1 MVDGGRG
8 VVQGS
13 EEVLTYVRT
22 AFSRSLSSSRRVT
35 HEDGQADGSAFDY
48 DLFVIGGG
56 SGGIACA
63 KEAARLG
70 ARVALADFVKPS
82 WQNTRWGLGGT
93 CVNVGCIPK
102 KLMHTAA
109 IMGEARHEAKHFGW
123 DPVPAAHGPGAE
135 GQAPMSFGTAATHD
149 AKSVRG
155 QHSWEKLVEA
165 VQNHIASLNFG
176 YKNELRSKG
185 VAYKNALATFQ
196 DAHTV
201 ELVNKQRKRSTATS
215 ARFVVAVGGRPR
227 PLTCPGHELT
237 ISSDD
242 LFSLDE
248 APGRTCVV
256 GAGYVALESAGLLA
270 GLGYDVVV
278 LVRSILLRGFDREAA
293 DAIRADLETRGVRFI
308 VGTTPLKVEEAKEE
322 EGEKGAASSASSG
335 AGGSPGE
342 GEGRLQVTWKDPASG
357 EEVTERFGTVL
368 AAAGRIAD
376 TRSLGLDKVGIV
388 PAKNGKLD
396 CEDEQTSAPNI
407 YAVGDVVNGKPEL
420 TPVAIMAGKLLS
432 RRLFGEGPGRA
443 MDYELVP
450 TTVFTPLEYGTIGLS
465 EEDAIE
471 RHGEDAVEVYHSK
484 YHPLEWTVVEERESS
499 LAQAKLI
506 VLKKEAER
514 VIGFHYLGPHAGEVT
529 QGFAT
534 AMRLGCTRQDLL
546 ETVGIHPTSAEEF
559 TILGVSKSSGED
571 AQKSGC

>member
-1 MVDGGRG
+1 MR
-8 VVQGS
+8 
-13 EEVLTYVRT
+13 
-22 AFSRSLSSSRRVT
+22 
-35 HEDGQADGSAFDY
+35 HKDGQDDGSAFDF

-82 WQNTRWGLGGT
+82 WQNSRWGLGGT

-109 IMGEARHEAKHFGW
+109 LMGEARAEARHFGW
-123 DPVPAAHGPGAE
+123 KDIHGAE
-135 GQAPMSFGTAATHD
+135 GEGGPAVAMAAAVHD
-149 AKSVRG
+149 ASSVRG
-155 QHSWEKLVEA
+155 QHDWDKLVET

-176 YKNELRSKG
+176 YKNDLRAKG
-185 VAYKNALATFQ
+185 VTYKNALATIV

-227 PLTCPGHELT
+227 PMDCKGHELT

-278 LVRSILLRGFDREAA
+278 LVRSILLRGFDRESA
-293 DAIRADLETRGVRFI
+293 DAIRADLEMRGVKFI
-308 VGTTPLKVEEAKEE
+308 VGTTPTKVVEAAGAGSA
-322 EGEKGAASSASSG
+322 EGEGAGGGVRGASSG
-335 AGGSPGE
+335 AGGGSVS
-342 GEGRLQVTWKDPASG
+342 GEGRLEVTWKDPESG
-357 EEVTERFGTVL
+357 AEVTERFGTVL
-368 AAAGRIAD
+368 AAVGRVAD

-396 CEDEQTSAPNI
+396 CVDEQTTAPNV
-407 YAVGDVVNGKPEL
+407 YAIGDVVNGRPEL

-432 RRLFGEGPGRA
+432 RRLFGDGPGRA
-443 MDYELVP
+443 MDYELIP

-465 EEDAIE
+465 EEDAIA

-484 YHPLEWTVVEERESS
+484 YHPLEWSVVEEKESS
-499 LAQAKLI
+499 MATAKI
-506 VLKKEAER
+506 VVLKTEAER
-514 VIGFHYLGPHAGEVT
+514 VIGFHFLGPHAGEIT
-529 QGFAT
+529 
-534 AMRLGCTRQDLL
+534 
-546 ETVGIHPTSAEEF
+546 
-559 TILGVSKSSGED
+559 
-571 AQKSGC
+571 